1 MAPRDCHD
9 NWRGALSLCSIRS
22 EGSNRPKQMSFSSSA
37 RSAASARTGPIAT
50 ARPTTSSS
58 RRLTAWLGRYVRGRG
73 WRARRS
79 RVWRKF
85 CWTRNMM
92 LPRTNY
98 VPPPSRNP
106 VRSALRQTPIR
117 ARKRRRRLAGSSC
130 QRHHQQRSRN
140 VGQGGPRVQ
149 IGIPPR
155 HNRARQGTG
164 CNRPLPLDKDNLVRR
179 LPCPPS
185 IIAHED

>member
-1 MAPRDCHD
+1 MVDRSTGCFFRDDLWCAALVAHLCWRRSAEPLMAPRDCHD

-73 WRARRS
+73 LRARRS

-106 VRSALRQTPIR
+106 CPLGIAPDPYPRSQAPPPVGRIILPAAPSTAIPQ
-117 ARKRRRRLAGSSC
+117 RRPGWA
-130 QRHHQQRSRN
+130 
-140 VGQGGPRVQ
+140 
-149 IGIPPR
+149 
-155 HNRARQGTG
+155 
-164 CNRPLPLDKDNLVRR
+164 
-179 LPCPPS
+179 
-185 IIAHED
+185 